1 MNHLFETLSK
11 QPASDIALVS
21 HMRTLTY
28 GELNK
33 RIALYANSLS
43 DVGSLA
49 IQLDN
54 GIEWVLWDLAALIS
68 DTPCVPVPDFFHT
81 HQISHIID
89 SAGITHIVDA
99 NGIRELSD
107 TNSHKP
113 SFPSLHKKTAKITFT
128 SGTTGTPKGVC
139 LSREGIEELV
149 FSLQGTLDNRF
160 AERHAVILPLAI
172 LLGNLAGVYTTLVAG
187 GTVFVPPLTEIGL
200 SNPFSPDLGK
210 LTNYLVEQKIT
221 STIAVPE
228 LLRGLM
234 AVNTSFPHMK
244 FIAVGGA
251 KMAPEL
257 IHNARLRG
265 LPAYEGYGLSE
276 AASVVALNTP
286 EHDKVGSVG
295 KVLDH
300 VDLSIVDGEVHIKS
314 HAFLGYLGSPAATTF
329 ATGDL
334 GFIDEAGFL
343 YINGRKKNVIITSHG
358 RNISPEWVESLLLAQ
373 PGVGQA
379 MVYGDG
385 EACISALIVP
395 AHPAAKI
402 QQAVLSANLSLPE
415 YAQIKN
421 YQLTTPFSAKEGTLT
436 ANGRP
441 RRDQIIKQ
449 HTPAEEA

>member
-1 MNHLFETLSK
+1 MNNIIETISK
-11 QPASDIALVS
+11 QPSASTALVS
-21 HMRTLTY
+21 HMRSLTY

-33 RIALYANSLS
+33 RIALYANSLN
-43 DVGSLA
+43 DVDCLA

-54 GIEWVLWDLAALIS
+54 GIEWILWDLAALMS
-68 DTPCVPVPDFFHT
+68 DTPCVPVPGFFHT
-81 HQISHIID
+81 DQINHIIA
-89 SAGITHIVDA
+89 SAGITHMVDA

-107 TNSHKP
+107 INSHKP
-113 SFPSLHKKTAKITFT
+113 NLPSLHEKTAKITFT

-139 LSREGIEELV
+139 LSRQGIEELV
-149 FSLQGTLDNRF
+149 FSLQKALDNRF

-172 LLGNLAGVYTTLVAG
+172 LLGNLAGVYTTLITG
-187 GTVFVPPLTEIGL
+187 GTVYVPPMAEIGL
-200 SNPFSPDLGK
+200 SNPFAPDLKK
-210 LTNYLVEQKIT
+210 LACYLVEHKIT
-221 STIAVPE
+221 SSIAVPE
-228 LLRGLM
+228 LLRGLI
-234 AVNTSFPHMK
+234 AINTPFPHMK

-251 KMAPEL
+251 KIAPEL

-286 EHDKVGSVG
+286 EHDKAGSVG

-300 VDLSIVDGEVHIKS
+300 VDVSIIDGEVHIKS
-314 HAFLGYLGSPAATTF
+314 HAFLGYLGSSAATTF

-373 PGVGQA
+373 PGVAQA

-385 EACISALIVP
+385 ESSISALIVP
-395 AHPAAKI
+395 THPTAKI
-402 QQAVLSANLSLPE
+402 QQAVLNANLSLPG

-441 RRDQIIKQ
+441 KREQIIKQ
-449 HTPAEEA
+449 HIPAEEV